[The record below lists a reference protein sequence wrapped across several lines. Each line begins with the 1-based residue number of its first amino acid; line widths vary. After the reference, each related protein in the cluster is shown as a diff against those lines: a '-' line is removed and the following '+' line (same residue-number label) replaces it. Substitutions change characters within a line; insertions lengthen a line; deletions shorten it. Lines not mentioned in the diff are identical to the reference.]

1 MISRYLVLP
10 VVLQTQRKPLCSH
23 LGLWG
28 PVHYAA
34 VRSTMLLFILDEQER
49 KSFLSRMAPVL
60 CLDDPL
66 KQLVS
71 YLVGDTLKSVVRVP
85 SPLTFPWCHYHHH
98 IIITIISFLQEAQWI
113 MGAWWFRLSS
123 GSVYIYLSLSVWPAL
138 RSRCHIRQPLSGH
151 TTSCTLWM
159 PHSNPTSA
167 ESVESQDCKLIAPVL
182 PKRCACEP
190 QLTQCWPL

>member
-1 MISRYLVLP
+1 MVQLRQITIRIHILKNAIIPNIEGLLCDEHSVYALYLLP
-10 VVLQTQRKPLCSH
+10 DLIFTIT
-23 LGLWG
+23 LW
-28 PVHYAA
+28 H
-34 VRSTMLLFILDEQER
+34 
-49 KSFLSRMAPVL
+49 
-60 CLDDPL
+60 
-66 KQLVS
+66 
-71 YLVGDTLKSVVRVP
+71 
-85 SPLTFPWCHYHHH
+85 WCHYHHH